1 MARHR
6 TKRNRK
12 TSGAGYGFDL
22 SRGIFSTVVP
32 YSGAG
37 KDCAAPPSNV
47 SLASAGLPGLSG
59 GARRKSRRG
68 RRNRRRTQGGVY
80 GFTKGVSGEMLS
92 SPAPFERIGCR
103 GMTGGAA
110 LSPAY
115 YAGTAG
121 YSQHPELIPGSA
133 AGGMLRTVAYP
144 DRSFTPACMATRG
157 GARRNRRNRKSRRN
171 H

>member
-1 MARHR
+1 MARNR

-22 SRGIFSTVVP
+22 SRGGIFSTVVP

-47 SLASAGLPGLSG
+47 FLASAGLPGLKG
-59 GARRKSRRG
+59 GARR
-68 RRNRRRTQGGVY
+68 NRRSHGGVY
-80 GFTKGVSGEMLS
+80 GFTRGVSGEMLS
-92 SPAPFERIGCR
+92 SPAPFQQLGCR
-103 GMTGGAA
+103 GMRGGAT

-121 YSQHPELIPGSA
+121 YSQHPELLPGSA

-144 DRSFTPACMATRG
+144 DIAPSRSCMATRG
-157 GARRNRRNRKSRRN
+157 GARRRRRNPKSRRSRKSRRN